1 MPRQPVYRL
10 PPFTVERVFATSLAE
25 TVDWGLKLLGVP
37 DAWKRTRGRGARV
50 AVLDTGADLFH
61 AEKGDLAAAI
71 VATADFSH
79 SRFGWQD
86 RQGHGTHCAGV
97 IGARQD
103 ERGVV
108 GIAPQCQLLIGKVL
122 GDDGSGSST
131 GIAQGIDWA
140 VTFQP
145 HVISMSLGSS
155 QPDAGIHAAIQ
166 RAVATGAYVV
176 CAAGN
181 DGPGPRDTVGWPA
194 RFDEV
199 VAVGAVD
206 QNGAVANFSSRGPEV
221 DVCAPGVDV
230 LSTYLM
236 GQYAKL
242 SGTSM
247 ATPHVAGIV
256 ALMVGHALATGEK
269 LPAPADLTRLLK
281 ETAIAWKPGQGAG
294 SGAGIIN
301 PAKVIG
307 INRPAPT
314 PDQQPALNLLG
325 LKIYVPSRAGDALS
339 VGLS

>member
-10 PPFTVERVFATSLAE
+10 PPFTVERVFATALAE

-37 DAWKRTRGRGARV
+37 DEWKRTKGRGVRV
-50 AVLDTGADLFH
+50 AVLDTGADMFH
-61 AEKGDLAAAI
+61 AERGDLATAI
-71 VATADFSH
+71 VATADFTH
-79 SRFGWQD
+79 SRFAWHD

-97 IGARQD
+97 IGARHD
-103 ERGVV
+103 DRGVV
-108 GIAPQCQLLIGKVL
+108 GIAPECELLIGKVL
-122 GDDGSGSST
+122 GDDGSGSSV
-131 GIAQGIDWA
+131 GISQGIDWA
-140 VTFQP
+140 VTFRP

-155 QPDAGIHAAIQ
+155 QPDAGIHAAIR
-166 RAVATGAYVV
+166 RAVAAGVYII

-194 RFDEV
+194 RYQET

-206 QNGAVANFSSRGPEV
+206 SHGAVAPFSSRGPAV
-221 DVCAPGVDV
+221 DICAPGVDV

-256 ALMVGHALATGEK
+256 ALMVAHRLASGEP
-269 LPAPADLTRLLK
+269 LPEPAQLTQHLK
-281 ETAIAWKPGQGAG
+281 DTATAWRPGQGG
-294 SGAGIIN
+294 DSGAGIIN

-307 INRPAPT
+307 INRPAPIA
-314 PDQQPALNLLG
+314 DQPPTLKLG
-325 LKIYVPSRAGDALS
+325 FVNIYMPSRAGDLFS
-339 VGLS
+339 IGV